1 MAVPG
6 QVRAA
11 VPESVLK
18 HRYRLD
24 DRIAVGGMGEVWRC
38 TDLALGREVAIKLLR
53 PEYAQDEECLARFR
67 AEGRHTASLSHP
79 NIAQVYDYFE
89 MAPPEPGFLV
99 LELVEGQSLARVL
112 DAGPLDPGR
121 AMGII
126 AQAATGLE
134 AAHAAGVVHRDIKPG
149 NLLISRDGQV
159 KITDFGVAQV
169 AGAARLTRT
178 GALVG
183 TPAYLAPER
192 AAGGLATP
200 AGDLYALGI
209 VAHHCLTGQVPFDG
223 EPLVVALA
231 HMQREMPPLP
241 PSVPAGV
248 AALVA
253 ELTAKD
259 PAARPRS
266 AKDVA
271 IRAGQLRAAQDLPLR
286 AQQPQAAQPAAFP
299 AGQLPSAQ
307 DVPVPSGQLRS
318 APDVAVPAEPPRAV
332 PSRPP
337 GGGARRRWRRL
348 PRAGISVGA
357 ALVIAGLVLAG
368 LGWALAAHGP
378 GPPHV
383 RSPGTHP
390 AFQQANRPGA
400 GPRPVASAGPGS
412 TGDASDAGSRS
423 RRHGRSSRPSSKP
436 SAPSPSPSAPSP
448 GSSASPPAPTPSP
461 TCIINLL
468 GIKIC

>member
-1 MAVPG
+1 MAVPR
-6 QVRAA
+6 QVRAV

-24 DRIAVGGMGEVWRC
+24 DRIAVGGMGEVWRG
-38 TDLALGREVAIKLLR
+38 TDLALRREVAIKLLR
-53 PEYAQDEECLARFR
+53 PEYVQDEECLARFR

-89 MAPPEPGFLV
+89 MVPPEPGFLV
-99 LELVEGQSLARVL
+99 LELVDGQSLARVL
-112 DAGPLDPGR
+112 DAGPLDSAR

-126 AQAATGLE
+126 AQAAAGLQ

-149 NLLISRDGQV
+149 NLLVSRDGQV

-209 VAHHCLTGQVPFDG
+209 VAHQCLTGRVPFDG
-223 EPLVVALA
+223 EPLAVALA
-231 HMQREMPPLP
+231 HLQQEMPPLP

-248 AALVA
+248 AALIA
-253 ELTAKD
+253 DLTAKD
-259 PAARPRS
+259 PSARP
-266 AKDVA
+266 
-271 IRAGQLRAAQDLPLR
+271 
-286 AQQPQAAQPAAFP
+286 
-299 AGQLPSAQ
+299 PSAQ
-307 DVPVPSGQLRS
+307 DVAVRAEQLRT
-318 APDVAVPAEPPRAV
+318 A

-337 GGGARRRWRRL
+337 GGGARPRWRCL
-348 PRAGISVGA
+348 SRAGAPVRA
-357 ALVIAGLVLAG
+357 ALVIAGLVVASLG
-368 LGWALAAHGP
+368 LALATYGSAPAHG
-378 GPPHV
+378 

-390 AFQQANRPGA
+390 ASRQADRPGTA
-400 GPRPVASAGPGS
+400 WPRPVASPGPSS
-412 TGDASDAGSRS
+412 TGDASKARS
-423 RRHGRSSRPSSKP
+423 RPHGRRRSSRAS
-436 SAPSPSPSAPSP
+436 SAPSPRPSP
-448 GSSASPPAPTPSP
+448 PLPAPAPTPS
-461 TCIINLL
+461 CIINLL
-468 GIKIC
+468 GIRVCT